1 MLFLAILPLIVSV
14 IAMSLVVTLMTE
26 KRMQAQSEHFSK
38 TLTSYLAMTIA
49 EHLVNNDLLGINVLL
64 TRMQEDS
71 ALDFAS
77 VYDANNQLVAQVG
90 RRGADRSAVFSREIT
105 FQDTAA
111 GYVQVGFSTKSITA
125 QSQFALSLVV
135 IFHLAL
141 GVGVS
146 GLILFAGDFLAIWI
160 LGRQSATPKQDAE
173 VEAAR
178 PEEAQQIQ
186 DPSAAIL
193 VLKLR
198 PARLIEKHRTN
209 LNRSIAL
216 YGGELIDHEGDDFLI
231 LFKGGNAIFSS
242 ACAALLLL
250 TLVEQLGP
258 PLKLKVGMHWLS
270 DTSDEVAL
278 EKATKHASYIASI
291 GEQAA
296 LVSRAYVE
304 SLSGGSASQSS
315 ESQSPEGWGP
325 ESEGSENKGLE
336 NKGSEVEYDAF
347 HSSLTPDGEVFQVKS
362 VKNQALIDRQAL
374 QLLNR

>member
-1 MLFLAILPLIVSV
+1 
-14 IAMSLVVTLMTE
+14 MSLVVTVMTE
-26 KRMQAQSEHFSK
+26 RRMQAQSEHFSR

-49 EHLVNNDLLGINVLL
+49 EHLVNSDLLGINVLL

-90 RRGADRSAVFSREIT
+90 RRTADGSAVFSREIT

-111 GYVQVGFSTKSITA
+111 GYLQVGFSTKSITA
-125 QSQFALSLVV
+125 QSQFTLSLVV

-141 GVGVS
+141 GIGVS

-160 LGRQSATPKQDAE
+160 LGRQPASSKSNIELE
-173 VEAAR
+173 VEELEQ
-178 PEEAQQIQ
+178 PESLQTQ
-186 DPSAAIL
+186 DSSAAIL

-198 PARLIEKHRTN
+198 PARLIEKHQTN

-216 YGGELIDHEGDDFLI
+216 YGGKLIDHEGDHFLI
-231 LFKGGNAIFSS
+231 RFTGGNALFGS

-270 DTSDEVAL
+270 DTSEEVAL
-278 EKATKHASYIASI
+278 EKATKHASYLASI

-304 SLSGGSASQSS
+304 AIS
-315 ESQSPEGWGP
+315 ESSQIEF
-325 ESEGSENKGLE
+325 
-336 NKGSEVEYDAF
+336 DAF

-362 VKNQALIDRQAL
+362 VKNQELIDRQAL
-374 QLLNR
+374 QLLNS